1 GQVPSSRR
9 GTEFS
14 SSRPS
19 GPGHGLL
26 QPPPVYLAVRVCLR
40 LSDEAGTDLPVL
52 TVSSISRFPRAT
64 FRACS
69 VSPSRSRELDDDD
82 EAPDDEEDYEYDE
95 DDEDEED
102 EEDD

>member
-1 GQVPSSRR
+1 MPVSQAERVTNHVPSS
-9 GTEFS
+9 FNPPAS
-14 SSRPS
+14 SAVTMPS
-19 GPGHGLL
+19 
-26 QPPPVYLAVRVCLR
+26 
-40 LSDEAGTDLPVL
+40 LSVAGALPTFRSL
-52 TVSSISRFPRAT
+52 SSISRFPRAT

>member
-1 GQVPSSRR
+1 MACFSRHRFTLLCASTSDFRMKQVPTFRS
-9 GTEFS
+9 
-14 SSRPS
+14 
-19 GPGHGLL
+19 L
-26 QPPPVYLAVRVCLR
+26 
-40 LSDEAGTDLPVL
+40 
-52 TVSSISRFPRAT
+52 SSISRFPRAT

-102 EEDD
+102 EEDEEDD